1 MYLLEPKSTM
11 SRMVSEL
18 GFGFAVPQDLGR
30 CGVLLVNCRC
40 WLLLSARKCSV
51 FGMAAKADMFS
62 ARVLRVAACGMARG
76 GWPKCSEI
84 PNRASSLH
92 MLRIVGNE
100 VPSGCCEMW
109 RRGTAKEA

>member
-1 MYLLEPKSTM
+1 
-11 SRMVSEL
+11 MVSKL
-18 GFGFAVPQDLGR
+18 GFGLAGPEDLGR
-30 CGVLLVNCRC
+30 CIGM
-40 WLLLSARKCSV
+40 LSICLFFFSLRALKCNV

-62 ARVLRVAACGMARG
+62 ARVLRVAACGMTRD

-84 PNRASSLH
+84 PNRAISLN

-109 RRGTAKEA
+109 LKGTAKEA